1 MESSTTLNLAIQV
14 NQQGVPTVVVASV
27 LGGNGSSMVTTLR
40 FNGSSMVT
48 EVCSP
53 DGGLRQFNLETRR
66 VTAEQIT
73 GLRVTAHFNVDIPPL
88 VPPPPPEEPPPPHS
102 TSSSNE
108 HHSLASSSTV
118 RASRSRS
125 PRRAEHIAGVAGG
138 DIHQL

>member
-53 DGGLRQFNLETRR
+53 DGGLRHFNLETRR

-88 VPPPPPEEPPPPHS
+88 VPPPPPEEPPPPPPPP
-102 TSSSNE
+102 NE
-108 HHSLASSSTV
+108 HHSLASSWTV